1 MSDTTPTSSVL
12 PFFLSSFVWNFA
24 LGMTYPLVPLYAREM
39 GMSGVG
45 IGTLVALP
53 VLVQIAFNLIGGAY
67 TDQVGGRSLMLA
79 SFVLTAGAGSAFF
92 FAGGFWLLLLA
103 QLLMVMSRAMYW
115 PASWTLGS
123 QLPGSRSLQMGRLNA
138 VTNVGQIA
146 GMAGAGMLLL
156 WFGFG
161 PSFLVLAAMG
171 ALAFALGYRV
181 PGRRQHPGRKPRSLF
196 SNYARLIRLRVFP
209 FAIMCA
215 YISALPFSLGFS
227 FYPILFVEHGYA
239 SDAVGS
245 MLALRGI
252 GSALAGLVIARY
264 LDYSAKLR
272 VPLVCAIATALSV
285 GLIAGARETWMIAS
299 LMVAVGLASGIMTLF
314 FQMLISEISSI
325 ENRGSALA
333 LGGLGWGLS
342 HFSTPLAMG
351 YLRDHLGI
359 LPAFYTL
366 GGFAFVWALAL
377 IPMHRWAFAQLDE
390 PESDSASPAK
400 RKPSFHE
407 QGGVHPPL

>member
-1 MSDTTPTSSVL
+1 MSETTPTASVL
-12 PFFLSSFVWNFA
+12 PFFLSSFAWNFA
-24 LGMTYPLVPLYAREM
+24 LGMTYPLVPLYAHQL

-53 VLVQIAFNLIGGAY
+53 VVVQISFNLIGGAY
-67 TDQVGGRSLMLA
+67 TDRAGGRSLMLA
-79 SFVLTAGAGSAFF
+79 SFVLTAGAGSVFF

-123 QLPGSRSLQMGRLNA
+123 EMPGGRSLQMGRLNA
-138 VTNVGQIA
+138 ITNVGQIA
-146 GMAGAGMLLL
+146 GMAGAGIFLL

-161 PSFLVLAAMG
+161 PSFLVLAATG
-171 ALAFALGYRV
+171 ALAFVLGYRL
-181 PGRRQHPGRKPRSLF
+181 PEKRNNPGRKPRRLF
-196 SNYARLIRLRVFP
+196 SGYAQLIRLRVFP

-215 YISALPFSLGFS
+215 YISALPFSLSFS
-227 FYPILFVEHGYA
+227 FYPILFVEYGYA
-239 SDAVGS
+239 SDATGS

-264 LDYSAKLR
+264 LDYSAKLA
-272 VPLVCAIATALSV
+272 VPLACAIATALSV
-285 GLIAGARETWMIAS
+285 GLIASTREAWIIGL

-314 FQMLISEISSI
+314 FQMLISEISTVD
-325 ENRGSALA
+325 NRGSALA

-351 YLRDHLGI
+351 YLKDHLGI
-359 LPAFYTL
+359 LPAFYIL
-366 GGFAFVWALAL
+366 GGFAFVWGLAL
-377 IPMHRWAFAQLDE
+377 IPMHRWAFAK
-390 PESDSASPAK
+390 PDSK
-400 RKPSFHE
+400 RDH
-407 QGGVHPPL
+407 QANL

>member
-1 MSDTTPTSSVL
+1 MSETTPTASVL
-12 PFFLSSFVWNFA
+12 PFFLSSLAWNFA
-24 LGMTYPLVPLYAREM
+24 LGMTYPLVPLYAHQL

-45 IGTLVALP
+45 IGTLIALP
-53 VLVQIAFNLIGGAY
+53 VVVQISFNLIGGAY

-79 SFVLTAGAGSAFF
+79 SFVLTAGGGSVFF
-92 FAGGFWLLLLA
+92 FAGGFWLLLCA

-123 QLPGSRSLQMGRLNA
+123 EMPGGRSLQMGRLNA
-138 VTNVGQIA
+138 ITNVGQIA
-146 GMAGAGMLLL
+146 GMAGAGFFLL

-171 ALAFALGYRV
+171 ALSFILGYRV
-181 PGRRQHPGRKPRSLF
+181 PGKRKHRGRKPRRLF
-196 SNYARLIRLRVFP
+196 SGYAQLIRLRVFP

-227 FYPILFVEHGYA
+227 FYPILFVEYGYA
-239 SDAVGS
+239 SDATGT
-245 MLALRGI
+245 MLALRGV

-264 LDYSAKLR
+264 LDYSAKLA
-272 VPLVCAIATALSV
+272 VPLACAIATALSV
-285 GLIAGARETWMIAS
+285 GLIASAREAWMIGL

-325 ENRGSALA
+325 DTRGSALA

-351 YLRDHLGI
+351 YLNDHLGI
-359 LPAFYTL
+359 LPAFYIL
-366 GGFAFVWALAL
+366 GGFAFVWGLAL
-377 IPMHRWAFAQLDE
+377 IPMHRWAFARPDI
-390 PESDSASPAK
+390 
-400 RKPSFHE
+400 KPSS
-407 QGGVHPPL
+407 